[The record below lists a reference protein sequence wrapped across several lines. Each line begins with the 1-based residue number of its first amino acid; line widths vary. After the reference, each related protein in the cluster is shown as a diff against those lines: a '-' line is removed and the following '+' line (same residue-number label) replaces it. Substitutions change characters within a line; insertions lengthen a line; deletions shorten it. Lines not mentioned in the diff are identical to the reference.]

1 MPCQCDH
8 LLQAA
13 TNRSRPLASIR
24 QLDAASTLP
33 CIKIL
38 CIRPDHTTTAKAA
51 ICPAIRYT
59 LGAERVPNAMNGYR
73 RDTHR
78 TLLRPTHPA
87 GCRQACIRLL
97 LGGWRGGGREE
108 PVQKQR
114 AAHAC
119 DMSGER
125 WGEMG
130 RYGEIWGRQRSTSW
144 IAARSR
150 SRVRVRVWLA
160 LGLCLG
166 LRLGLE

>member
-1 MPCQCDH
+1 M
-8 LLQAA
+8 
-13 TNRSRPLASIR
+13 RSPEEQRAGCRERGEKMRARAPARTHTHQKHCVLVCCGPTRPHDRS
-24 QLDAASTLP
+24 Q
-33 CIKIL
+33 
-38 CIRPDHTTTAKAA
+38 RPYAQPYG
-51 ICPAIRYT
+51 I
-59 LGAERVPNAMNGYR
+59 LGAERVPSAMNGYR
-73 RDTHR
+73 SHHH

-144 IAARSR
+144 TAARSR
-150 SRVRVRVWLA
+150 SRVSVRVR
-160 LGLCLG
+160 LGLGLWLG